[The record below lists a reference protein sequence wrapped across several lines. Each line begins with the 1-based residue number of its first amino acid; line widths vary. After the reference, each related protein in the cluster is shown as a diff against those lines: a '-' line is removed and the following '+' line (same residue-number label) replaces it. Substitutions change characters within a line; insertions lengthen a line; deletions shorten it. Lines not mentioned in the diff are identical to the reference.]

1 MRNINLRCDFNSL
14 PINPS
19 VTLKNNTVFRGKKI
33 NTNEGI
39 NTDIDLR
46 FEIAGIK
53 LGMSVESIYQSN
65 DDFVTLYLAYSF
77 SSEFY
82 DNTLAYTKKSTT
94 TTNSETEEVSIV
106 TEYLRNCQ
114 GPTYINS
121 FSYDLNTNDYIDIFS
136 ISLDKLIGIDATVS
150 FAYNNLKVAGSKEPN
165 YLQFDL
171 NYPVDNYEVCTSY
184 VKQLEG
190 AEEEYL
196 TYGTAYSRKR

>member
-1 MRNINLRCDFNSL
+1 MRNINLRYDFNSL

-19 VTLKNNTVFRGKKI
+19 VILKNNTVFRGKKI

-136 ISLDKLIGIDATVS
+136 ISLD
-150 FAYNNLKVAGSKEPN
+150 N
-165 YLQFDL
+165 
-171 NYPVDNYEVCTSY
+171 
-184 VKQLEG
+184 
-190 AEEEYL
+190 
-196 TYGTAYSRKR
+196 